1 MILITAALKDAVVLI
16 EGVAGIGG
24 NMPDPHFSQDD
35 FTIFAALRAICG
47 GLPQL
52 LGPAPCSYGKLGL

>member
-24 NMPDPHFSQDD
+24 NMPDK
-35 FTIFAALRAICG
+35 IIKKAA
-47 GLPQL
+47 PN
-52 LGPAPCSYGKLGL
+52 